1 VCRTMT
7 SEAEIEMESPPLFDY
22 LRQSIPM
29 DELLDYASPKRI
41 RSIDFVKGLAI
52 IMIMMAH
59 ISEAWLDNDWLYKQ
73 GIFKRVNY
81 YVHRGDNEFGGV
93 KPSCL

>member
-1 VCRTMT
+1 MT

-59 ISEAWLDNDWLYKQ
+59 ISEAWLDNDWLYVYAVLFCALSLVSK
-73 GIFKRVNY
+73 IRRVFC
-81 YVHRGDNEFGGV
+81 RE
-93 KPSCL
+93 K